1 MSKEKRLSL
10 IVPVYYE
17 EEVLPIAYPRMKA
30 AMEQTGHDYEII
42 FVNDGSRDGTMREL
56 RRIAA
61 EDKRVKVVDI
71 YRYDAVKDEFYCT
84 GNIPHKII
92 EKARD
97 NGVYIPES
105 LFKTSRK
112 EEAQSSEIP
121 TV

>member
-61 EDKRVKVVDI
+61 EDKRVKVLSFS
-71 YRYDAVKDEFYCT
+71 RLSALA
-84 GNIPHKII
+84 IPRRIFMVPS
-92 EKARD
+92 RL
-97 NGVYIPES
+97 PS
-105 LFKTSRK
+105 LTKMISKSYPVFSMAAFMRG
-112 EEAQSSEIP
+112 
-121 TV
+121 